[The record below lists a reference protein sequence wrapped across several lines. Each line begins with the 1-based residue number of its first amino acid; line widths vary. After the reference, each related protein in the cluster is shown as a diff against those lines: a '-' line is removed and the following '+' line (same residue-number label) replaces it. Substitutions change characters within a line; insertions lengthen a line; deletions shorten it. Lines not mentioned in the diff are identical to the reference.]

1 MLRRTSPYLLGLLGI
16 GLIAGCAGLVGGDR
30 RESNAEVVLVSF
42 GSTNGELAPC
52 G

>member
-1 MLRRTSPYLLGLLGI
+1 MLRNIMPLTLGLLMVA
-16 GLIAGCAGLVGGDR
+16 LIAGCAGWVGGDR
-30 RESNAEVVLVSF
+30 RESNTEVILVSF